1 MDEHQTHDIAT
12 HHNVHQEISIYSQT
26 ETAATR
32 SNFDRSVTNVRYTD
46 NITKE
51 DFNRD
56 VNVDIHSISGERVQ
70 ARHYEVP
77 VAIAIREGDILNQE
91 HLNGQII
98 VDARPLPWYIRV
110 KFWKLC
116 VITILTVS
124 SIGVAIVLLTITISA
139 SSSSVE
145 SLPKVGPT
153 TFPVPTPNGRTT
165 WPTYELSMKPSIEI
179 DKEYIA
185 MQRGV
190 LEQYYIETDGDNSWS
205 SNEKWLNDDVSVC
218 DWYGCGC
225 NNVYNNIVTS
235 FYVQSFKSPQ
245 QVPTVLGMLTKLE
258 YLKFDKVNFEGTLP
272 SELFRLHQLKEM
284 ILISSLE
291 GTLPSEIGNL
301 RSLEHLKLRENR
313 FDGQIP
319 TELGLLQS
327 LTHLDIIDHEYFTE
341 ATIPSEIGNLSSLTM
356 IDMSHNGLR
365 GNIPTELFD
374 LASLELLNLS
384 RNSLSGSLPVSMELA
399 SLRELDLSI
408 NTLTGMI
415 PGAFGLLES
424 LEDLY
429 LGVSMNNAI
438 SD

>member
-1 MDEHQTHDIAT
+1 MEEHQPHDITA
-12 HHNVHQEISIYSQT
+12 NQIINQQT
-26 ETAATR
+26 PQ
-32 SNFDRSVTNVRYTD
+32 SNFDPTVTNVRYAE

-51 DFNRD
+51 DFNLD

-77 VAIAIREGDILNQE
+77 VAIEIREGDVPNQE
-91 HLNGQII
+91 NYLNGDII

-116 VITILTVS
+116 VIAILTVS
-124 SIGVAIVLLTITISA
+124 SMVVAIVMLIATLSG
-139 SSSSVE
+139 SSSSSSSTSVVE
-145 SLPKVGPT
+145 SSPKDDSMS
-153 TFPVPTPNGRTT
+153 FPVPTPNVRTNM
-165 WPTYELSMKPSIEI
+165 PTYELSMTPSIEL
-179 DKEYIA
+179 DEEYIA
-185 MQRGV
+185 MQRDV

-218 DWYGCGC
+218 DWIGCGC
-225 NNVYNNIVTS
+225 NNKENHIVTS

-291 GTLPSEIGNL
+291 GALPSEIGNL
-301 RSLEHLKLRENR
+301 HSLEHLELQGNM

-327 LTHLDIIDHEYFTE
+327 LTHLDITDHQDFTA
-341 ATIPSEIGNLSSLTM
+341 ATIPSELGNLSSLRM
-356 IDMSHNGLR
+356 LDMSHNRLR
-365 GNIPTELFD
+365 GNLPSELFG
-374 LASLELLNLS
+374 LASLEQLNLS
-384 RNSLSGSLPVSMELA
+384 QNSLKGSLPVSLGLA
-399 SLRELDLSI
+399 SLRELDISE
-408 NTLTGMI
+408 NVLTGMI
-415 PGAFGLLES
+415 PGALGS
-424 LEDLY
+424 LEYLEGLY
-429 LGVSMNNAI
+429 LHVSMNDAVV
-438 SD
+438 S

>member
-1 MDEHQTHDIAT
+1 MEEHQPNDIAT
-12 HHNVHQEISIYSQT
+12 NQIVNQQT
-26 ETAATR
+26 PQ
-32 SNFDRSVTNVRYTD
+32 SDFDPSVTNVRYAE

-51 DFNRD
+51 DFNLD

-77 VAIAIREGDILNQE
+77 VAIEIREGDIPNQE
-91 HLNGQII
+91 HYLNGHII

-116 VITILTVS
+116 VIAILTVS
-124 SIGVAIVLLTITISA
+124 SMVVAIVLLTITLSA
-139 SSSSVE
+139 SSSSSSSTSVVE
-145 SLPKVGPT
+145 SLPKEGPT
-153 TFPVPTPNGRTT
+153 SFPALTPNVRTNM
-165 WPTYELSMKPSIEI
+165 PTYGLSMKPSIEI
-179 DKEYIA
+179 DEEYIA

-190 LEQYYIETDGDNSWS
+190 LEQYYIETDGDNSWL

-225 NNVYNNIVTS
+225 NNIENHIVTS

-272 SELFRLHQLKEM
+272 SELFRLHQLNEM

-291 GTLPSEIGNL
+291 GMLPSEIGNL
-301 RSLEHLKLRENR
+301 RSLEHLELRENR

-327 LTHLDIIDHEYFTE
+327 LTHLDITDHEYFTE
-341 ATIPSEIGNLSSLTM
+341 ATIPSEIGKLSSLTIINM
-356 IDMSHNGLR
+356 YHNGLR
-365 GNIPTELFD
+365 GKIPTELFG
-374 LASLELLNLS
+374 LTSLEQLNLS
-384 RNSLSGSLPVSMELA
+384 KNSLSGSLHVSLESAL
-399 SLRELDLSI
+399 LRELDLSE
-408 NTLTGMI
+408 NALTGMI
-415 PGAFGLLES
+415 PGALSSLKS
-424 LEDLY
+424 LEVLKMQ
-429 LGVSMNNAI
+429 VSMYNAI
-438 SD
+438 RNL